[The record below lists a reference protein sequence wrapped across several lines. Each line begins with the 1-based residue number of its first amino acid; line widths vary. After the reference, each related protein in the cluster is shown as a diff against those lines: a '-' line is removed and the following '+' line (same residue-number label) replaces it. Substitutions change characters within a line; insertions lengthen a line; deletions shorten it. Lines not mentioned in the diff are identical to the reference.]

1 MCCHVW
7 LQPSVAVT
15 PGQSLSRFPS
25 RSLLPHTMKVRVQRD
40 IWVLAIKTA
49 LFGLVWFTYFFFFFL
64 PIKSQLP
71 VPKAEV
77 ADTE

>member
-1 MCCHVW
+1 
-7 LQPSVAVT
+7 
-15 PGQSLSRFPS
+15 
-25 RSLLPHTMKVRVQRD
+25 MKVRVQRD

-49 LFGLVWFTYFFFFFL
+49 LFGLVWFIFFFFFL